1 MRGSRAPIPI
11 MQKIKSLDH
20 ILFPMKGS
28 MKTKYPINR
37 FVDSLEDPV
46 TIPAKI
52 AGGIRMTVED
62 FSSRCGNL
70 DEAAASQKPQPD
82 KWSRN
87 EILGHLIDSAS
98 NNHQRFVRA
107 QYSKDMNFLPY
118 EQMMWVNIQK
128 YNSRAWKELL
138 ILWKSY
144 NFHIAHIIENMP
156 VDCLQISCK
165 IGTGEP
171 MTLGYIVVDYL
182 GHIQHHL
189 RQIEQM

>member
-1 MRGSRAPIPI
+1 
-11 MQKIKSLDH
+11 
-20 ILFPMKGS
+20 
-28 MKTKYPINR
+28 MKTKYPIDR
-37 FVDSLEDPV
+37 FVGSLEDPV

-62 FSSRCGNL
+62 FSLRFGNL
-70 DEAAASQKPQPD
+70 DEATASQKTRPD
-82 KWSRN
+82 KWTRK

-107 QYSKDMNFLPY
+107 QYSKDTNFLPY
-118 EQMMWVNIQK
+118 EQMTWVNIQK
-128 YNSRAWKELL
+128 YNSRTWKE
-138 ILWKSY
+138 ILSLWMSY
-144 NFHIAHIIENMP
+144 NYHIAHVVENMP
-156 VDCLQISCK
+156 ADCLQRSCK

-171 MTLGYIVVDYL
+171 VTIGYVVVDYL

>member
-1 MRGSRAPIPI
+1 MGSRSPVAIT
-11 MQKIKSLDH
+11 QSEAKSLEH
-20 ILFPMKGS
+20 INIPMKGS
-28 MKTKYPINR
+28 MKTKYPIER

-46 TIPAKI
+46 TMPAKI

-62 FSSRCGNL
+62 FTARFENVE
-70 DEAAASQKPQPD
+70 EAKASQNPQAD
-82 KWSRN
+82 KWSRK

-107 QYSKDMNFLPY
+107 QYSKDTNFLPY
-118 EQMMWVNIQK
+118 EQMMWVKIQK
-128 YNSRAWKELL
+128 YNSRTWKELL
-138 ILWKSY
+138 NLWMTY
-144 NFHIAHIIENMP
+144 NFHIAHVVENMP
-156 VDCLQISCK
+156 ADCLLQSCK

-171 MTLGYIVVDYL
+171 MTIGYVVVDYL